1 MATANPLGEDTFDL
15 EINRVRRKIKAKFID
30 LIDCLKARENELLRQ
45 LNSILV
51 SYHLYRSELE
61 RFHEKI
67 RDLENKQNALT
78 GIVSTSSAKNMHES
92 MLLQIS
98 TEMKSMWTPSLIE
111 PKIVTFECGSYKMIT
126 ELIKLGKFVEKL
138 IIGTD

>member
-61 RFHEKI
+61 RFHEKK
-67 RDLENKQNALT
+67 RDLENMQNAL
-78 GIVSTSSAKNMHES
+78 KEWNMHES
-92 MLLQIS
+92 MLLQIR

-111 PKIVTFECGSYKMIT
+111 PKIQSTPLNRATSGPVYFDPIKRRNLLT
-126 ELIKLGKFVEKL
+126 ENMLF
-138 IIGTD
+138 